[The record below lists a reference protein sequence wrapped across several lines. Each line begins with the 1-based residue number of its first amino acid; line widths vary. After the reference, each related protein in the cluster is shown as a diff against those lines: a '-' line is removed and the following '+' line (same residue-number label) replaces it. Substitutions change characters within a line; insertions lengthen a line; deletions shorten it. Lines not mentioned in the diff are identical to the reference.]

1 MEAERYIDTGT
12 AARLLGTTPRRVTEM
27 ISDGKLEAVTVDGN
41 RGGNS
46 GARPLVAIA
55 SMPLDARVA
64 YITQIDTLHPLPEG
78 MLAAYREAYP
88 KTGMQVLWHRHQ
100 VVMEAKTDATFAD
113 YKKTTAARERI
124 AAKYNISTR
133 TLYRWCK
140 AYDSEGIAGLM
151 DKIEQSNKGVPK
163 TLCLLA
169 QDYAKDRMFGIS
181 RRTRAAAYDDL
192 KKQAA
197 ALGKRACTNNC
208 VHCADSLVRRE
219 FALAGMAN
227 EYELCDRAGNGM
239 IVPQSSATFNRFV
252 STIPKDEM
260 AYARHGK
267 RYWEAKY
274 MPKAERERPTKV
286 NECWFGDHHMMD
298 IIVVDEDN
306 NNALVRP
313 WITVWSDAAT
323 GCLVGF
329 CVTTS
334 PNSTTITETFI
345 RAIMKKSGSEFWG
358 MPCFIYI
365 DNGKDYRSKKFE
377 GERETEHVLGR
388 LNESLGS
395 GGILSQLGVAVIH
408 AQPYKAWS
416 KTIERIFGTIEK
428 RWGRELPGWIGNS
441 PSARPEVMTTAKVR
455 KMAENGE
462 ILTFK
467 QFEQVFRQQ
476 AVEQYH
482 NERFGNE
489 LSPIEQYRLLPRARE
504 DMPSWDVLDFIRN
517 ESASRK
523 VFPKGIKMDN
533 CWYWHDDL
541 RRLVDKYVTVR
552 FDKEDMS
559 VVTIVDNKHFIC
571 HATVKE
577 RLAMINADPD
587 KLAAHLQKQRGTQHE
602 VTDSINHSRRAIDI
616 GLRKRNAIYEP
627 IDLKQVGYTGKTT
640 TEFRRAAKS
649 KAAIDQERR
658 IREGSEED
666 AAQNKVL
673 EMFKQMGRDAASA
686 HD

>member
-12 AARLLGTTPRRVTEM
+12 AARLLGTTARRVTEM
-27 ISDGKLEAVTVDGN
+27 IEQGDISAIAQEGVRG
-41 RGGNS
+41 RGGINW
-46 GARPLVAIA
+46 LVSIA
-55 SMPLDARVA
+55 SMPLEARVA

-227 EYELCDRAGNGM
+227 EYELCDRAGSGM
-239 IVPQSSATFNRFV
+239 VVPQSSATFNRFV
-252 STIPKDEM
+252 ATVPKDEM

-274 MPKAERERPTKV
+274 MPKAERERPAKV

-329 CVTTS
+329 CVTTN
-334 PNSTTITETFI
+334 PNSTTITETFL
-345 RAIMKKSGSEFWG
+345 RAIKRKDSSEFWG
-358 MPCFIYI
+358 IPCIIYI

-388 LNESLGS
+388 LNESLETVGV
-395 GGILSQLGVAVIH
+395 IRQLGVAVIH

-441 PSARPEVMTTAKVR
+441 PSARPEVMTTAKLR
-455 KMAENGE
+455 KMAANGE
-462 ILTFK
+462 LLTLK
-467 QFEQVFRQQ
+467 QFEQAFRGQVVP
-476 AVEQYH
+476 AYH

-489 LSPIEQYRLLPRARE
+489 MSPIEQYRALPRARE
-504 DMPSWDVLDFIRN
+504 DMLSDDVANLLRT
-517 ESASRK
+517 ECESRK
-523 VFPKGIKMDN
+523 VFPRGIKLEK
-533 CWYWHDDL
+533 CWYWHEDM

-552 FDKEDMS
+552 YDKEDMS
-559 VVTIVDNKHFIC
+559 VVTIIDGKKFIC
-571 HATVKE
+571 HATIKE
-577 RLAMINADPD
+577 RLAMVNEDPE
-587 KLAAHLQKQRGTQHE
+587 KIAAHMQRQRSTQHE
-602 VTDSINHSRRAIDI
+602 VIGKIDHAHRAVDI
-616 GLRKRNAIYEP
+616 GIRKRNAIYEP

-649 KAAIDQERR
+649 KAAIDKERR
-658 IREGSEED
+658 IREGKED
-666 AAQNKVL
+666 DTVRNKVL
-673 EMFKQMGRDAASA
+673 ERFIEDGARLLSA

>member
-12 AARLLGTTPRRVTEM
+12 AARLMGVHSNTVLNM
-27 ISDGKLEAVTVDGN
+27 IDAGKLQAVPMDGDKG
-41 RGGNS
+41 RGGKS
-46 GARPLVAIA
+46 WLIALA
-55 SMPLDARVA
+55 SMPLESRVA
-64 YITQIDTLHPLPEG
+64 YITQVDTIHPLPEG
-78 MLAAYREAYP
+78 LLAAYREAYP

-140 AYDSEGIAGLM
+140 AYDAEGIAGLM

-274 MPKAERERPTKV
+274 MPKAERERPTKA

-298 IIVVDEDN
+298 IIVIDEDN

-323 GCLVGF
+323 GCFVGY
-329 CVTTS
+329 CVTTN

-345 RAIMKKSGSEFWG
+345 RAIVKKSGSEFWG
-358 MPCFIYI
+358 MPCIIYI

-388 LNESLGS
+388 LNESLETVGV
-395 GGILSQLGVAVIH
+395 LRQLGIAVIH

-441 PSARPEVMTTAKVR
+441 PSARPEIMTTAKLR
-455 KMAENGE
+455 KMAANGE
-462 ILTFK
+462 LLTLR
-467 QFEQVFRQQ
+467 QFEQVLR
-476 AVEQYH
+476 EQIVPAYH

-489 LSPIEQYRLLPRARE
+489 LSPIEQYRALPRARE
-504 DMPSWDVLDFIRN
+504 DMPSWDVLDMIKKER
-517 ESASRK
+517 ESRK
-523 VFPKGIKMDN
+523 VFPRGIQLGK
-533 CWYWHDDL
+533 CWYWHEDL

-552 FDKEDMS
+552 YDKEDMS
-559 VVTIVDNKHFIC
+559 VVTIIDGKRFIC

-577 RLAMINADPD
+577 RLAMINGDPE
-587 KLAAHLQKQRGTQHE
+587 KVAAHIQKQRSTQHE
-602 VTDSINHSRRAIDI
+602 VIGGIDHAHRAVDI
-616 GLRKRNAIYEP
+616 GIRKRNAIYEP
-627 IDLKQVGYTGKTT
+627 IDLKQVGYAGKTT

-649 KAAIDQERR
+649 KAAFEQERR
-658 IREGSEED
+658 IRDGCEED
-666 AAQNKVL
+666 AAHDKVL
-673 EMFKQMGRDAASA
+673 ERFKQMGRELIA